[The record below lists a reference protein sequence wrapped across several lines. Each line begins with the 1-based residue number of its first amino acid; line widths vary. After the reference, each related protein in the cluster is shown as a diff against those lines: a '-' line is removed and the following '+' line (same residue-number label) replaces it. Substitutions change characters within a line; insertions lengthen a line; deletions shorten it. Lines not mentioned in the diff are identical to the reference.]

1 LAAAG
6 LDGTRFR
13 HVMATIGVSGELLK
27 HRLETLSAG
36 ELKKIELARTLLEPA
51 DVLIWDEP
59 LNYIDVESR
68 LQIEALILD
77 VEPTLIFVEHD
88 RYFIEQVATDVLA
101 LAPLLP

>member
-1 LAAAG
+1 
-6 LDGTRFR
+6 
-13 HVMATIGVSGELLK
+13 MATIGVSGELLK